1 MWQHSY
7 EETAPGVAAEFPS
20 CYECGCFFP
29 DRELLSLHLKEAHNS
44 RKGKFE
50 CSRCPYS
57 SVNKF
62 DVKRHERIH
71 TGEKP
76 FQCRF
81 CNRAFNQSST
91 LISHRRTHTGE
102 RPYRCGRCDRGFSRK
117 GDMQRHWNR
126 SHEEI
131 VPDVELSSCNE
142 YGVVSPTGELPSL
155 HPRDVNGS
163 RKGRFACGYCPYSS
177 NIKCNVVRHERVHT
191 GEKPFQCRQCN
202 RAFTQSSALLSHRR
216 THTAYEEIAPGVLTE
231 CLSCDECGC
240 FFPNRD
246 LLSLHL
252 KEAHDSRK
260 GKFECSRC
268 PYTSI
273 YKFDV
278 KRHERIHTG
287 EKPFQCRFCNRAFA
301 QSSNLIS
308 HRRTHTGE
316 RPYRCGRCDRGFSR
330 RCDMQRHWRRCDGFV

>member
-1 MWQHSY
+1 MA
-7 EETAPGVAAEFPS
+7 TKFPS

-29 DRELLSLHLKEAHNS
+29 DRDLLSLHLKEAHGS

-50 CSRCPYS
+50 CSRCPYT

-117 GDMQRHWNR
+117 GDMQRHRNR

-131 VPDVELSSCNE
+131 VPDAELSSCNE
-142 YGVVSPTGELPSL
+142 YCLVLLTGEPPSL
-155 HPRDVNGS
+155 HPRDGHGS

-216 THTAYEEIAPGVLTE
+216 THT
-231 CLSCDECGC
+231 
-240 FFPNRD
+240 
-246 LLSLHL
+246 
-252 KEAHDSRK
+252 
-260 GKFECSRC
+260 
-268 PYTSI
+268 
-273 YKFDV
+273 
-278 KRHERIHTG
+278 
-287 EKPFQCRFCNRAFA
+287 
-301 QSSNLIS
+301 
-308 HRRTHTGE
+308 GE
-316 RPYRCGRCDRGFSR
+316 RPYPCGRCGRVFSQKSS
-330 RCDMQRHWRRCDGFV
+330 MQRHRKTCERFARTT